1 MKISLPDNRDVGE
14 AVGDSNEGMKEA
26 RDRYDA
32 RQKMIMD
39 KSMKDSR
46 DTQNLISAGADIV
59 GRPQDEG
66 YRPYISPKDRATAEG
81 AKDSGK
87 IIENTGPRTKPAI
100 VTKEELE
107 KSGMSLRDYMNTQ
120 QGLKRRKEK
129 DPTAGDSPDKKAQEA
144 ADAID
149 LGRDTR
155 TPRYTPPGSAP
166 KQTTQK
172 PKPKVFMPKA
182 PDNKFPGSKFK
193 SGGSVSSASRRA
205 DGIATKGKTRGKMC

>member
-1 MKISLPDNRDVGE
+1 MKVSLP
-14 AVGDSNEGMKEA
+14 SNEDE
-26 RDRYDA
+26 
-32 RQKMIMD
+32 RQKMAMD

-46 DTQNLISAGADIV
+46 DTQNLISSGADIV

-66 YRPYISPKDRATAEG
+66 YRPYVSPEDRDKAEG
-81 AKDSGK
+81 GDAKVAERAGQFGDAGTSRVIK
-87 IIENTGPRTKPAI
+87 PSKPAS
-100 VTKEELE
+100 VTKEQMAKE
-107 KSGMSLRDYMNTQ
+107 GFDNLRDYLNAQ

-149 LGRDTR
+149 PGRDMR

-172 PKPKVFMPKA
+172 PKPKVFMPSK
-182 PDNKFPGSKFK
+182 PDNSFQGSKFK

>member
-1 MKISLPDNRDVGE
+1 
-14 AVGDSNEGMKEA
+14 
-26 RDRYDA
+26 
-32 RQKMIMD
+32 
-39 KSMKDSR
+39 
-46 DTQNLISAGADIV
+46 
-59 GRPQDEG
+59 
-66 YRPYISPKDRATAEG
+66 
-81 AKDSGK
+81 
-87 IIENTGPRTKPAI
+87 
-100 VTKEELE
+100 
-107 KSGMSLRDYMNTQ
+107 MSLRDYMNTQ

-149 LGRDTR
+149 PGRDTR